1 MLKIDHTIISFDL
14 LDQKFVC
21 NLAKCKGAC
30 CRYGDSGAPLE
41 EDERKKIEK
50 NFQKI
55 KPYLRKEGIL
65 AVEKQGAFIKDDD
78 GDLVTP
84 LIEGK
89 ECAYTYME
97 DGVYRC
103 GIEKAWLQKKIT
115 FRKPVSCHLFPV
127 RRKKYPEFEAVNYEK
142 WAICQ
147 PARILGKR
155 ENMPVYKFLK
165 EALVRVYGKRW
176 YRKLEK
182 AASELEKKQILG

>member
-14 LDQKFVC
+14 LDQKFIC
-21 NLAKCKGAC
+21 TLAKCKGAC
-30 CRYGDSGAPLE
+30 CLYGDSGAPLE
-41 EDERKKIEK
+41 EDEGKKIEK

-65 AVEKQGAFIKDDD
+65 AVEKQGAFINDDD

-89 ECAYTYME
+89 ECAYTYIE
-97 DGVYRC
+97 DGAYRC
-103 GIEKAWLQKKIT
+103 GIEKAWLENKIS

-147 PARILGKR
+147 PARTLGINK
-155 ENMPVYKFLK
+155 NIPVYKFLK
-165 EALVRVYGKRW
+165 EALVRVYGKKW

-182 AASELEKKQILG
+182 ALNSLDKEQTII

>member
-1 MLKIDHTIISFDL
+1 MLKIDHTIISLDL

-21 NLAKCKGAC
+21 NITKCKGAC

-41 EDERKKIEK
+41 EDEGKKIEK

-55 KPYLRKEGIL
+55 KPYLRKEGLLTI
-65 AVEKQGAFIKDDD
+65 EKRGAIIKDDD

-89 ECAYTYME
+89 ECAYTYIV
-97 DGVYRC
+97 DGIYRC
-103 GIEKAWLQKKIT
+103 GIEKAWLENKIR

-127 RRKKYPEFEAVNYEK
+127 RRKKYPDFEAINYEK

-147 PARILGKR
+147 PARILGIKK
-155 ENMPVYKFLK
+155 NMPVYKYLK
-165 EALVRVYGKRW
+165 EVLVRVYGKRW
-176 YRKLEK
+176 YKKLEK
-182 AASELEKKQILG
+182 AASLLDKKQTIT

>member
-1 MLKIDHTIISFDL
+1 LLEIDHTILSLDL
-14 LDQKFVC
+14 LDQKFAC
-21 NLAKCKGAC
+21 NLTKCKGAC
-30 CRYGDSGAPLE
+30 CLYGDSGE
-41 EDERKKIEK
+41 
-50 NFQKI
+50 
-55 KPYLRKEGIL
+55 EGII
-65 AVEKQGAFIKDDD
+65 AIEKQGVFIKDDD

-97 DGVYRC
+97 NGVYRC
-103 GIEKAWLQKKIT
+103 GIEKAWLQNKIS
-115 FRKPVSCHLFPV
+115 FRKPLSCHLFPV

-165 EALVRVYGKRW
+165 EALVRVYGKKW

-182 AASELEKKQILG
+182 TASELDKKQIIS

>member
-1 MLKIDHTIISFDL
+1 MLQIDHTIISLDL
-14 LDQKFVC
+14 LEEKFVC
-21 NLAKCKGAC
+21 DDVKCKGAC

-41 EDERKKIEK
+41 EDEGKKLEK
-50 NFQKI
+50 DFQKI
-55 KPYLRKEGIL
+55 KPYLRNEGIL
-65 AVEKQGAFIKDDD
+65 VIEKQGAFIKDND

-89 ECAYTYME
+89 ECAYTYIE
-97 DGVYRC
+97 DGIYRC
-103 GIEKAWLQKKIT
+103 GIEKAWLENKII

-127 RRKKYPEFEAVNYEK
+127 RRKKYPDFEAVNYEK

-147 PARILGKR
+147 PARILGINK
-155 ENMPVYKFLK
+155 NMPVYKFLK

-182 AASELEKKQILG
+182 AASLLDKKQTIT

>member
-1 MLKIDHTIISFDL
+1 MLKIDHTIISLDL
-14 LDQKFVC
+14 LEQKFVC
-21 NLAKCKGAC
+21 DITKCKGAC

-41 EDERKKIEK
+41 EGEGEEIEK
-50 NFQKI
+50 NFHKI
-55 KPYLRKEGIL
+55 KPFLRKEGIL
-65 AVEKQGAFIKDDD
+65 AIEAQGAFIKDDD

-84 LIEGK
+84 LINGK

-103 GIEKAWLQKKIT
+103 GIEKAWLQNKIK

-155 ENMPVYKFLK
+155 KNVPVYKFLK
-165 EALVRVYGKRW
+165 EALVRVYGKKW
-176 YRKLEK
+176 YGKLEK
-182 AASELEKKQILG
+182 AASLLDKKQIIG